1 MLAAPKR
8 RKTTQEPV
16 GEKAT
21 QRTPAV
27 ESSFTPTGP
36 APGSTPTLTPTPTP
50 TPAPMSVPRPA
61 SKRSRLLVPH
71 LRPLGGRKRGSA
83 RDSDVVIAPGEP
95 YIVCENLVKIY
106 QIADI
111 EVFALQGLDMVIRRG
126 ELMAII
132 GASGS
137 GKSTLLNILGGLD
150 NPTGGKVRVG
160 AWNLSKLSS
169 SEAVTY
175 KRQVVGFV
183 WQNVSRNLVPYL
195 TALENV
201 ELPMII
207 NGTHDRAWAKE
218 LLTAVGLGDRV
229 NHKPKQ
235 LSGGEQQRV
244 GIAIGLA
251 NKPELLLADEPTGSL
266 DRKSGRIVLD
276 MFRRV
281 RDIYG
286 VTVVIVTHDLSMA
299 GNVDR
304 YVRIADGKI
313 SSESVRRIEPQMSE
327 ASEAGSAEASGATH
341 DEYTVLDSAGRLQI
355 PEEYRSALG
364 IKNRVKLH
372 MEDGRVVIMP
382 PDDLE

>member
-1 MLAAPKR
+1 MSTVTKEH
-8 RKTTQEPV
+8 EP
-16 GEKAT
+16 GSA
-21 QRTPAV
+21 QPAV
-27 ESSFTPTGP
+27 
-36 APGSTPTLTPTPTP
+36 
-50 TPAPMSVPRPA
+50 
-61 SKRSRLLVPH
+61 
-71 LRPLGGRKRGSA
+71 GRKRGLLPRLRLGGPGRRGSA
-83 RDSDVVIAPGEP
+83 KERDEVIAPGEP
-95 YIVCENLVKIY
+95 FIICENLVKIY
-106 QIADI
+106 QVADI

-150 NPTGGKVRVG
+150 SPTGGKVFVG
-160 AWNLSKLSS
+160 SWNLSKLSS
-169 SEAVTY
+169 SEAVIY

-195 TALENV
+195 SALENV

-207 NGTHDRAWAKE
+207 NGTYDPDWAKE
-218 LLTAVGLGDRV
+218 LLVAVGLGDRMY
-229 NHKPKQ
+229 HKPGQ

-244 GIAIGLA
+244 AIAIALA

-276 MFRRV
+276 VFRKV
-281 RDIYG
+281 RDLYG

-299 GNVDR
+299 AAVDR

-313 SSESVRRIEPQMSE
+313 SSESVRRIQDTSLSGRHESSE
-327 ASEAGSAEASGATH
+327 DGAAATH
-341 DEYTVLDSAGRLQI
+341 DEYIVLDSAGRLQI
-355 PEEYRSALG
+355 PEELRTALN

-372 MEDGRVVIMP
+372 MEDGKIVILP
-382 PDDLE
+382 PGDRE